1 MNAKIP
7 AWLAREIGV
16 VDKDLIDDSLQ
27 RDPLSQ
33 EQKSATETQNGVKK
47 PSASSEEEGR
57 EGGRAAARE
66 KSGKKPSVALKEEG
80 ERKPSAFLF
89 LSKKPIGKRRMS
101 FLGRRRTQD
110 PYQNLVRMSMMSSQ
124 DIGQSV

>member
-27 RDPLSQ
+27 RDPL
-33 EQKSATETQNGVKK
+33 EQKSATEAQNGVKK

-66 KSGKKPSVALKEEG
+66 KSGKKPSVALKEEE